1 MEIPSS
7 AFFLIQ
13 ILFFT
18 VDDTFANIF
27 TLCSIYK
34 IFEKWREVM
43 VLKFINFEKVLK
55 KYGKWFLKM
64 RDIPEIWSLKA
75 PVSQQ
80 FLLMIRT
87 TYLIYTIASGGL

>member
-1 MEIPSS
+1 LICEIGLQDLEKVLNLVKTYIKLKSMEIPSS

-34 IFEKWREVM
+34 IFEK
-43 VLKFINFEKVLK
+43 
-55 KYGKWFLKM
+55 
-64 RDIPEIWSLKA
+64 
-75 PVSQQ
+75 
-80 FLLMIRT
+80 
-87 TYLIYTIASGGL
+87 